1 MTTALAAIIA
11 RDFGTPSL
19 IIDMD
24 RVERNIARIQAV
36 CDAAGVANRPH
47 IKTHKCPMLARM
59 QIAAGAKGITC
70 QKLGE
75 AEIMADA
82 GIDDILISYNLIGD
96 EKMARLAALQAKA
109 KITVAADN
117 ATVVE
122 GLKKAAALSGR
133 PLDVVVECDTGRKRA
148 GVETP
153 AEAIELARLI
163 DASEGL
169 SFAGFMLYPTE
180 TGWTDAQKFFDEAL
194 AGVRALGLEP
204 RIVSTGGTPNL
215 KNVGALKGATEHRFG
230 TYIYNDQLLI
240 VTAAVIM
247 MVITERFISKSRTG
261 RGIRAVAQDPDT
273 ATLMGV
279 NKEKIIITTFVIG
292 GILAGAAALFYTMK
306 IPSGVVYNGGFILG
320 IKAFAA
326 AVLGGIG
333 NVRGALLGGLLLGL
347 IGNYGQI
354 LLGNSQWTDV
364 VAFMV
369 LVLVLLFRPEGILG
383 TSLGRSKA

>member
-1 MTTALAAIIA
+1 MRKRNAPRLVFLITAIGASFTIQYLIYVWRGAVPEQALTMFQVKPVFEV
-11 RDFGTPSL
+11 FGT
-19 IIDMD
+19 
-24 RVERNIARIQAV
+24 
-36 CDAAGVANRPH
+36 
-47 IKTHKCPMLARM
+47 
-59 QIAAGAKGITC
+59 
-70 QKLGE
+70 
-75 AEIMADA
+75 
-82 GIDDILISYNLIGD
+82 
-96 EKMARLAALQAKA
+96 
-109 KITVAADN
+109 
-117 ATVVE
+117 
-122 GLKKAAALSGR
+122 
-133 PLDVVVECDTGRKRA
+133 
-148 GVETP
+148 
-153 AEAIELARLI
+153 
-163 DASEGL
+163 
-169 SFAGFMLYPTE
+169 F
-180 TGWTDAQKFFDEAL
+180 
-194 AGVRALGLEP
+194 
-204 RIVSTGGTPNL
+204 
-215 KNVGALKGATEHRFG
+215 
-230 TYIYNDQLLI
+230 IYNDQILI
-240 VTAAVIM
+240 VTAAIIL

-279 NKEKIIITTFVIG
+279 NKERIIITTFVIG

-364 VAFMV
+364 VAFLV